1 MGMNVNWNTFNMKP
15 MIEYHGLYL
24 KYDVLML
31 ADVFEKFRNSS
42 LDNYE

>member
-1 MGMNVNWNTFNMKP
+1 MGMNMNWNTFNMKT
-15 MIEYHGLYL
+15 MNEHHGLYL
-24 KYDVLML
+24 KCDVLML

>member
-1 MGMNVNWNTFNMKP
+1 MNMNWNTFNMKT
-15 MIEYHGLYL
+15 MNEYDGLYL